1 MLAYPTIQNIDS
13 NEITNLNPIISEE
26 TIKKNSQVRLMSKK
40 YEQSRKFTKSK
51 NVRMSVLYFLNLEN
65 S

>member
-13 NEITNLNPIISEE
+13 NEMTNLNPIISEE

-40 YEQSRKFTKSK
+40 YEQNRKFTKSK